1 MDIGEVW
8 SVLGIEE
15 TKDQDS
21 IIAAYRAK
29 VVSVNPEDDPE
40 GFKRLREAFEEAMRR
55 SQESEGETDSR
66 EAADPRFQP
75 LVDRMVETYD
85 DIELRIDLDVWK
97 EIFSDPLCNDLDTAD
112 QAREEFLQ
120 LALDRFYLP
129 HEVWKLADDTFS
141 IMIRKSAR
149 AIRKADAPPADPIL
163 AL

>member
-75 LVDRMVETYD
+75 LVDRM
-85 DIELRIDLDVWK
+85 LR
-97 EIFSDPLCNDLDTAD
+97 PT
-112 QAREEFLQ
+112 
-120 LALDRFYLP
+120 
-129 HEVWKLADDTFS
+129 
-141 IMIRKSAR
+141 MI
-149 AIRKADAPPADPIL
+149 L
-163 AL
+163 N